1 MGFVYSG
8 SQVTLMTLYVVY
20 LTSELTM
27 SLTLAG
33 VIYMVL
39 QLSAVVGRLF
49 WGAIGDR
56 LVASRKPVSYTHLTL
71 PTN

>member
-1 MGFVYSG
+1 
-8 SQVTLMTLYVVY
+8 
-20 LTSELTM
+20 M

-39 QLSAVVGRLF
+39 QISAVVGRLF

-56 LVASRKPVSYTHLTL
+56 LVASRKLLVLIGLGSAVFCALSGFILSNGQFGPLRW
-71 PTN
+71 